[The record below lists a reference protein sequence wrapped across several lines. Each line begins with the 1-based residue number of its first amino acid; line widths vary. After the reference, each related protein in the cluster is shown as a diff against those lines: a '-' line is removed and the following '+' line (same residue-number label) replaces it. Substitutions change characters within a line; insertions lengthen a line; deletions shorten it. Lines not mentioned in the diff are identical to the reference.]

1 LLEKFLIPQSAFR
14 NQKLIMNDRPNPDQL
29 LNRIQEEEKLQK
41 RQGGFLKVFLGFVA
55 GVGKTYRMLNEAQAL
70 KEKGEDVII
79 GIVETHG
86 RSETEELTVGLDR
99 APLLNID
106 YNGIILNE
114 FNLDFILQ
122 RKPKYVLVD
131 ELAHTNVPGTLYTKR
146 FLDVEELLNA
156 GINVYTTLNIQHI
169 ESVNDIIYQI
179 TKIEVKETV
188 PDRILDRADKIEL
201 VDLPIEEL
209 LQRLEEGKVYIP
221 DMAKLAAQN
230 YFKEGTLLAL
240 RELALRYTA
249 KHVDTAM
256 LSYMKLQG
264 IKGPWPVGSR
274 ILVCVSPSPLS
285 EQPIRVGQRL
295 ADDLKAE
302 WYAVFVE
309 SPRLGLMPEVN
320 RLSLEKNFRL
330 AEGLGAKVVRL
341 SSNKPS
347 EEILSFARSK
357 NVTLIIIGFSL
368 RSRFQQIM
376 RGSLLNE
383 IIDKSAPIQVLVVG
397 DSKKEI
403 TKRPKAQ
410 DDKKKYWQP
419 LGMAFFSVAITT
431 GICLLL
437 KSSIGVTNIALLY
450 LIPIVLTALL
460 SGLLGGITA
469 SLLAVV
475 SFDFLFVPPVFSFTV
490 YDIRYLPTFIVLLFI
505 GIVTSFLADN
515 LKKQTEASK
524 NQAKFIS
531 LLYEFSRDLFYA
543 IGLVDLLDR
552 ITSDISSMFN
562 CEVAIILPNRD
573 NKLVI
578 KSKTDG
584 TLAFKN
590 HEMSIVS
597 WVYEHQ
603 QPAGRGTETLT
614 SSSWRFIPLNVKDE
628 TLGIIALGKLPNT
641 SFLSLDQE
649 YLLESFLSVATLAI
663 KNYSIYPK

>member
-1 LLEKFLIPQSAFR
+1 
-14 NQKLIMNDRPNPDQL
+14 MNERPNPDQL
-29 LNRIQEEEKLQK
+29 LNRIREEES
-41 RQGGFLKVFLGFVA
+41 RQERREGFLKVFLGYVA

-70 KEKGEDVII
+70 KEKGEDVVI

-86 RSETEELTVGLDR
+86 RSETEELANGLER
-99 APLLNID
+99 ASLLQID

-114 FNLDFILQ
+114 FNRDYILK

-131 ELAHTNVPGTLYTKR
+131 ELAHTNVPGTQYAKR

-179 TKIEVKETV
+179 TKIDVKETV

-201 VDLPIEEL
+201 VDLPVEEL
-209 LQRLEEGKVYIP
+209 LQRLAEGKVYIP

-285 EQPIRVGQRL
+285 EQPVRVGQRL

-302 WYAVFVE
+302 WFAVFVE
-309 SPRLGLMPEVN
+309 SPRLGPMPEVD

-341 SSNKPS
+341 SSDKPS
-347 EEILSFARSK
+347 DEILSFARSK
-357 NVTLIIIGFSL
+357 NITLIVIGFSL
-368 RSRFQQIM
+368 RSRFQQLIK
-376 RGSLLNE
+376 GSLLNE

-403 TKRPKAQ
+403 TIRPKAQ
-410 DDKKKYWQP
+410 LDKKKYWRP
-419 LGMAFFSVAITT
+419 LVMAFLSVAVTT
-431 GICLLL
+431 GICILL
-437 KSSIGVTNIALLY
+437 KSSIGLTNIALLF
-450 LIPIVLTALL
+450 LVPIVLTSLIT
-460 SGLLGGITA
+460 GLLGGITA

-475 SFDFLFVPPVFSFTV
+475 SFDFLFVPPVLSFTV
-490 YDIRYLPTFIVLLFI
+490 YDIRYLPTFIVLFSI
-505 GIVTSFLADN
+505 GIITSFLADN

-562 CEVAIILPNRD
+562 SDVVLILPDRD
-573 NKLVI
+573 KKLVI
-578 KSKTDG
+578 KSRTGD
-584 TLAFKN
+584 TVAFKE
-590 HEMSIVS
+590 HEMGIAT
-597 WVYEHQ
+597 WVFEHQ
-603 QPAGRGTETLT
+603 SPAGRGTETLT

-628 TLGIIALGKLPNT
+628 TLGIIALGKKPELA
-641 SFLSLDQE
+641 FLSLDQE
-649 YLLESFLSVATLAI
+649 YLLESFLSVAALAI
-663 KNYSIYPK
+663 KSYSVSPK